1 MGRWRASRRI
11 FVYPYFSSWTIKR
24 EEKKKK
30 RKKIDRETKTS
41 SQRQLKRERKKKKLR
56 KLGTDAKTL

>member
-24 EEKKKK
+24 EKKKK
-30 RKKIDRETKTS
+30 GKKIDRETKTS

>member
-1 MGRWRASRRI
+1 MWGGGGQVGEFLYILTFLLGLLR
-11 FVYPYFSSWTIKR
+11 
-24 EEKKKK
+24 EKKKK
-30 RKKIDRETKTS
+30 KGKKIDRETKTS